1 LSAANRSSGSGR
13 LGPIRTT
20 HPQVEKFSSVE
31 AAENTIICRNLTALR
46 SRDYTER
53 PIHHQ
58 PAPGPPAQLVL
69 RPISS
74 SAGSTMTATD
84 IPAWQLPAGV
94 TRGLWDYTQAD
105 HIATDYDDYF
115 AQNSL
120 FEFDE
125 AVLRRHFRRPGR
137 LVDLGCGT
145 GRLLMG
151 FVRDGFGG
159 LAVDLSHHMLSVV
172 GEKAR
177 QEDLPID
184 RLLANMVAMDCLR
197 DNSVDY
203 CMCMF
208 STLGM
213 IRGRENRR
221 QVLGHV
227 RRILKPDGLFA
238 LHVHNRWYNLF
249 DPQSRIWLVRN
260 LMLSPFQRDTEPGD
274 KFFDYRGIANMF
286 LHVFTK
292 HELLADLA
300 TCGFRVRELVPLDR
314 RRHQP
319 LPHAWLGGR
328 LRANGWIA
336 VCELA

>member
-1 LSAANRSSGSGR
+1 M
-13 LGPIRTT
+13 TT
-20 HPQVEKFSSVE
+20 
-31 AAENTIICRNLTALR
+31 
-46 SRDYTER
+46 
-53 PIHHQ
+53 
-58 PAPGPPAQLVL
+58 
-69 RPISS
+69 
-74 SAGSTMTATD
+74 TD
-84 IPAWQLPAGV
+84 TPTWQLPPGV
-94 TRGLWDYTQAD
+94 TRGLWEYIQTD

-125 AVLRRHFRRPGR
+125 AVLRRHFTRPGR

-151 FVRDGFGG
+151 FARDGFRG

-177 QEDLPID
+177 QEDLQVD
-184 RLLANMVAMDCLR
+184 RIETNMVAMDCLR

-213 IRGRENRR
+213 IRGRENRC
-221 QVLGHV
+221 QVLRHV

-238 LHVHNRWYNLF
+238 VHVHNRWYNIF
-249 DPQSRIWLVRN
+249 DPQSRTWLVGN
-260 LMLSPFQRDTEPGD
+260 LLLSRFQKDVEPGD
-274 KFFDYRGIANMF
+274 KFFDYRGISNMF

-300 TCGFRVRELVPLDR
+300 AGGLRVRELVSLDHH
-314 RRHQP
+314 RHRP
-319 LPHAWLGGR
+319 LPNAWLFGR

-336 VCELA
+336 VCDLA